1 MIGNVDVEIYINS
14 VREFL
19 KKNDNAAKYFFGN
32 LGEDIFFELL
42 TLFAYEN
49 FEQKDDPALSIEQF
63 EEIRHAVIAKFGS
76 TSVSDILHTLPFSL
90 N

>member
-1 MIGNVDVEIYINS
+1 MMGNVDVEIYINS

-19 KKNDNAAKYFFGN
+19 RKNEGAAKYFFGN

-49 FEQKDDPALSIEQF
+49 FDQNGEPSLSIEQF

-76 TSVSDILHTLPFSL
+76 TSVSDIMHTLPFSL